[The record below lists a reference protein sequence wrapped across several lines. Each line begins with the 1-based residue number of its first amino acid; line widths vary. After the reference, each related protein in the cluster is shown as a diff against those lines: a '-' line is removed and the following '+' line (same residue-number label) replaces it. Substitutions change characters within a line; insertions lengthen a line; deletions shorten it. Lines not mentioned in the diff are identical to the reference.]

1 MCRKGTFFAMFP
13 FFRHAF
19 RPAKPWFLV
28 FLLVFIQLALLNR
41 VFWDRHPP
49 GMIGPVFTVAALD
62 SELVHTRLSPYGPG
76 LEKELVLQ
84 YAAYSG
90 THPIW
95 VHLKQ
100 RDAAWNQLRAGQADL
115 LVGAADAPGSD
126 VTRLPYQAEVIS
138 GPIFA
143 THPVGV
149 VHQRRYHGLEQV
161 SDLCHRPVLVPS
173 HQILRTTFKEISSA
187 LECTPKSIPT
197 AHDSLPSRLA
207 VMQEQET
214 RFTLVDTGQ
223 FRLWEPFFMDFELSG
238 QVKASIAHRWFWRG
252 DESRLHASLNN
263 FWQKII
269 ASNEFARL
277 EDRYQGFL
285 PESNDR
291 FALVHF
297 LKTLREKLPRY
308 STTIATAAR
317 RHDID
322 PLLLT
327 ALIYHES
334 GFELDA
340 VSRTGVRGIMQI
352 TQSTAENL
360 GLDDPFDPE
369 QSILA
374 GARYLRQIWERL
386 ERPENPPMGEWD
398 RWFLALSAYNQG
410 LGHTWDAM
418 ALARNLGL
426 DETSWRDV
434 KNVFPLL
441 SQREYFTQAR
451 HGYTR
456 GFEAVAHVD
465 AVRYY
470 YYVLHGL
477 FALDRL
483 EGKHFARLGFG
494 IGGLFS

>member
-1 MCRKGTFFAMFP
+1 
-13 FFRHAF
+13 
-19 RPAKPWFLV
+19 
-28 FLLVFIQLALLNR
+28 
-41 VFWDRHPP
+41 
-49 GMIGPVFTVAALD
+49 MIGTVLTVAALD

-76 LEKELVLQ
+76 LEKELVRR
-84 YAAYSG
+84 YAEDSG

-95 VHLKQ
+95 VHLDQ
-100 RDAAWNQLRAGQADL
+100 REAGWNQLRGKQADL
-115 LVGAADAPGSD
+115 LVGAADAPAHEVS
-126 VTRLPYQAEVIS
+126 RLPYQAEVIS

-143 THPVGV
+143 THPIGV
-149 VHQRRYHGLEQV
+149 VHQRRHHGLEQV
-161 SDLCHRPVLVPS
+161 SDLCHRPVLMP
-173 HQILRTTFKEISSA
+173 HNQIIRATFNKISSMHD
-187 LECTPKSIPT
+187 CTPRTIPT
-197 AHDSLPSRLA
+197 KRNSLVSRLA
-207 VMQEQET
+207 VMQETEAS
-214 RFTLVDTGQ
+214 FTLVDTGQ
-223 FRLWEPFFMDFELSG
+223 FRLWEPFFMDFERSG
-238 QVKASIAHRWFWRG
+238 QVEASIAHRWFWRG
-252 DESRLHASLNN
+252 DQARLHASLNT

-297 LKTLREKLPRY
+297 LQTLDEKLPPY

-334 GFELDA
+334 GFEFDA

-352 TQSTAENL
+352 TLATAENL

-386 ERPENPPMGEWD
+386 ERPENPSISEWD

-418 ALARNLGL
+418 ELAQNLGL